1 MFRVALSVWWRGMN
15 CVSFSEQ
22 NGGNHLLEPRREG
35 SEGTVVQTSDK
46 RKNVGNELT
55 VVCRWIWERVD
66 VKTCSQLVQNLT
78 LLTN

>member
-1 MFRVALSVWWRGMN
+1 M
-15 CVSFSEQ
+15 
-22 NGGNHLLEPRREG
+22 EPRREG
-35 SEGTVVQTSDK
+35 LEGTVVQTSDK

-66 VKTCSQLVQNLT
+66 VKTCSQLVQKLT